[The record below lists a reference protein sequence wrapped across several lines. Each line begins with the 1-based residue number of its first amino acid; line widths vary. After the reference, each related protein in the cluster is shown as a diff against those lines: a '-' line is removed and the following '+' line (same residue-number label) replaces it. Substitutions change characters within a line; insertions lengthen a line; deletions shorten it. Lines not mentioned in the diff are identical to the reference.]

1 MQQQQQQ
8 RHPLEIPETLAL
20 VGSFLHLWN
29 PIHPSVA
36 RVRFEPKTLATC
48 IRVSKL
54 WHKTLLPILWAGYWS
69 YIPEMR
75 DIPAAIL
82 HHNSHH
88 LRILYLSRFTVGD
101 VDLTQI
107 NCTSLVDLDI
117 YVEEAGK
124 GAGEGGGGE
133 GVIPLLPVKRL
144 LRSNRQLM
152 TLNWTGVGNP
162 SPLLDADDFAGLV
175 GLKNL
180 TVDNWDVSNGRLG
193 MVLRNVAVSLKELAI
208 ERMYNVEPMFLNS
221 EEFMLDRLE
230 SLVWVGGEGD
240 NGDKSLSDLVKRSPR
255 LKTLV
260 SFAKHSDGGLRR
272 LAETLG
278 TSCPDFES
286 LELHE
291 VLQTQ
296 ELETLIRYCSPGR
309 PQLRKLRFA
318 VQSLEDGDYQ
328 GLVAAILRHASTLEV
343 VKIYRSK
350 HGMDA
355 SVCLRLLTE
364 CPRLTHFAFFAKH
377 PPFDLDFLER
387 LKQQNR
393 QHQQAAWGCRET
405 LQELRLDLGFIY
417 LNRRQTDTERE
428 EKEEIL
434 SKMGWKIVNKDEED
448 DEPIDG
454 VRMKEALEFVCL
466 QRLEGLQLLILNQI
480 KFRRVPF
487 VGPCI

>member
-36 RVRFEPKTLATC
+36 RSRFEPKTLATC
-48 IRVSKL
+48 LRVSKL

-75 DIPAAIL
+75 DIPTANTSPQQSSPQDFVLESI
-82 HHNSHH
+82 
-88 LRILYLSRFTVGD
+88 YL
-101 VDLTQI
+101 
-107 NCTSLVDLDI
+107 
-117 YVEEAGK
+117 
-124 GAGEGGGGE
+124 
-133 GVIPLLPVKRL
+133 
-144 LRSNRQLM
+144 
-152 TLNWTGVGNP
+152 GNP

-193 MVLRNVAVSLKELAI
+193 MVLRNVAGSLKELAI
-208 ERMYNVEPMFLNS
+208 ERMYNVEPMFLSS

-255 LKTLV
+255 LKTVV

-377 PPFDLDFLER
+377 PPFDLDFPER
-387 LKQQNR
+387 LKQQDR

-405 LQELRLDLGFIY
+405 LQELRLDLG
-417 LNRRQTDTERE
+417 
-428 EKEEIL
+428 
-434 SKMGWKIVNKDEED
+434 
-448 DEPIDG
+448 
-454 VRMKEALEFVCL
+454 
-466 QRLEGLQLLILNQI
+466 
-480 KFRRVPF
+480 
-487 VGPCI
+487 